1 MCRSQPFKRG
11 GVVVVRCSSLGQS
24 SKRRSEIMRAVP
36 RTRTAPER
44 RVTAMLR
51 TLGCRYRTNRRTLP
65 GSPDIV
71 LRDASVA
78 IFVHGCF
85 WHRHGCRA
93 GRSTPTSNQQFWLRK
108 FRENRSRDRR
118 QCKALREMG
127 YRVFVI
133 WECQTKT
140 TNREKL
146 ITRLK
151 RLLDQ
156 SQALTRPRLQK

>member
-1 MCRSQPFKRG
+1 VAVS
-11 GVVVVRCSSLGQS
+11 CSALARP

-36 RTRTAPER
+36 RTRTAPEQ
-44 RVTAMLR
+44 RVTALLR
-51 TLGCRYRTNRRTLP
+51 TLGYRYRTNRKNLP

-85 WHRHGCRA
+85 WHRHECRA

-127 YRVFVI
+127 YRVVVS
-133 WECQTKT
+133 WECQTKASARSSL
-140 TNREKL
+140 TNRL
-146 ITRLK
+146 TRLLG
-151 RLLDQ
+151 RVGL
-156 SQALTRPRLQK
+156 STRGQTVRASS

>member
-11 GVVVVRCSSLGQS
+11 GVVVVRCSSLAHR

-36 RTRTAPER
+36 RTRTAPEQ

-51 TLGCRYRTNRRTLP
+51 TLGCRYRTNRKSLP

-71 LRDASVA
+71 LRDARVA

-85 WHRHGCRA
+85 WHRHECRA

-108 FRENRSRDRR
+108 FRENHSRDRR

-133 WECQTKT
+133 WECHTKPSARNALA
-140 TNREKL
+140 NRLSRILGQVGLSK
-146 ITRLK
+146 
-151 RLLDQ
+151 
-156 SQALTRPRLQK
+156 